1 MKSKDRKYTNG
12 EITVF
17 WKPALCDHS
26 TICFRKLPKVFNPI
40 ERPWV
45 NINGEPTN
53 KIIEIVDLCPTQ
65 ALSYMRNKDIKNEAD
80 ESVSEKEIS
89 STTTE
94 NVTVLTVMKDGPLKV
109 KGNFKIVE
117 ANGNTLEIN
126 GIATICRCGASSR
139 KPFCDGKHREINY
152 KD

>member
-1 MKSKDRKYTNG
+1 MSSKDRQYTNG

-45 NINGEPTN
+45 NINAEPTD
-53 KIIEIVDLCPTQ
+53 KIIEIVDLCPTG
-65 ALSYMRNKDIKNEAD
+65 ALFYKRNKDIGKEPK
-80 ESVSEKEIS
+80 EKQLEQEQSSSSE
-89 STTTE
+89 E
-94 NVTVLTVMKDGPLKV
+94 NMTVLTVMKDGPLKV
-109 KGNFKIVE
+109 KGNFKIISS
-117 ANGNTLEIN
+117 NGTTLDIN

-139 KPFCDGKHREINY
+139 KPFCDGKHREVNY

>member
-1 MKSKDRKYTNG
+1 MNSKDRQYTNG

-45 NINGEPTN
+45 NINAEPTE
-53 KIIEIVDLCPTQ
+53 KIIEIVDLCPTG
-65 ALSYMRNKDIKNEAD
+65 ALYYKRNSDLEEENTVNQS
-80 ESVSEKEIS
+80 ESEPSNISKENI
-89 STTTE
+89 TI
-94 NVTVLTVMKDGPLKV
+94 LTVIKDGPLKV
-109 KGNFKIVE
+109 KGNFKIVS
-117 ANGNTLEIN
+117 ADGNTLDIN
-126 GIATICRCGASSR
+126 GITTICRCGASTR

>member
-1 MKSKDRKYTNG
+1 MKSKDRQYTNG

-45 NINGEPTN
+45 NINAESTD
-53 KIIEIVDLCPTQ
+53 KIIEIVDLCPTG
-65 ALSYMRNKDIKNEAD
+65 ALFYKRNKDLENIST
-80 ESVSEKEIS
+80 ESPSEIETS
-89 STTTE
+89 NTSPE

-109 KGNFKIVE
+109 KGNFKIISVD
-117 ANGNTLEIN
+117 GNTLDIN
-126 GIATICRCGASSR
+126 GIATICRCGASLR